1 MARPPGW
8 LAEMS
13 ELGPLYDSTMHPQLN
28 HPGSI
33 LRAFTAGV
41 LVMCGTAVARAQ
53 LPYQD
58 RSLPI
63 ATRVQ
68 DLLGRMTPEE
78 KFRQLFMVVGEVGND
93 SARYRNGIFGLQ
105 LDRGTNAQSATQQ
118 LIGGAQGTAGT
129 QLLERINA
137 SQRYFRERTRLGIP
151 FIPYEEALHGL
162 VLPGATAFPQSIA
175 LAASFDTT
183 LMGQVSRAIALETKA
198 RGIRMVLSPVV
209 NLATDVRWGRVEETY
224 GEDPLLASRMGVAYV
239 KAMESNGI
247 ITTPKHFVAN
257 HGDGGRDSY
266 PAFHSERL
274 LRETY
279 LKPFEACIKLGGA
292 RSIMTAYNSLNGR
305 PCSANGWLLN
315 DILRTDWGFRGFV
328 ISDAAATG
336 GANVL
341 HFTAKDYADAGRQS
355 VENGQD
361 VIFQTD
367 LAHEALFNPPYL
379 DGSAK
384 QAAIDS
390 AVARVLRM
398 KFELGLF
405 DDPYQNDSLL
415 QGLDIQL
422 HHELAYEMAVKSAV
436 LLKNRNGTLPMPNK
450 SAKILVVGRDA
461 VEARPGGY
469 SGPGRNPVSILAGL
483 STRCSKGV
491 QLSNH
496 KGVDR
501 MEQAYTAIP
510 ARVLFTGEGSREP
523 GLAGTY
529 FDGIDLSATPAF
541 TRTDAQIDFQWTL
554 FGPDPRV
561 TYDHFGVRWEG
572 TIVPQESGVFHIGVE
587 GNDGYRLW
595 LNGDLYIDRWE
606 EQGFHSTLVPFS
618 FENGVATTLRIEY
631 RERAGNARFK
641 LVWDAGIDTWQDER
655 RIEEVVEQAR
665 SNDRVIIV
673 AGIEEGEFRDR
684 SSLKLSGRQEELIK
698 RVAATGKP
706 VTVVLVGGSAI
717 TMDNWIDDVDAVLMA
732 WYSGEAGGLAIAD
745 LLLGTRNP
753 SGRLPITFPR
763 NEGQLPL
770 VYNHHPT
777 GRGDDYVDGT
787 GQPLFPFGYGLSY
800 TSFAYS
806 DLRVSQARFT
816 TTDKVLLTFT
826 LTNTGTMAGEEVVQL
841 YVHDELAS
849 VARPVKELK
858 DFQRVKLDAGGSAT
872 VTFRITAD
880 QLSMLNEALQ
890 EVTEPGAFRLML
902 GGSSKDIR
910 LRAVVELVE

>member
-1 MARPPGW
+1 
-8 LAEMS
+8 MS
-13 ELGPLYDSTMHPQLN
+13 SLVLG
-28 HPGSI
+28 
-33 LRAFTAGV
+33 
-41 LVMCGTAVARAQ
+41 VALHAQ

-63 ATRVQ
+63 STRAQ
-68 DLLGRMTPEE
+68 DLLARMTPEE
-78 KFRQLFMVVGEVGND
+78 KFRQLFMVVGEVGPD
-93 SARYRNGIFGLQ
+93 STRYANGIFGLQ
-105 LDRGTNAQSATQQ
+105 LDRGTNAQSATEQ
-118 LIGGAQGTAGT
+118 LIGGAQGTAGAP
-129 QLLERINA
+129 LLSRINA

-162 VLPGATAFPQSIA
+162 VLPGATQFPQSIA
-175 LAASFDTT
+175 LAACFDTT
-183 LMGQVSRAIALETKA
+183 LMGHVGRAIALETKA

-224 GEDPLLASRMGVAYV
+224 GEDPLLAARMGVAYV
-239 KAMESNGI
+239 KAMEGNGI

-274 LRETY
+274 LRKTY

-305 PCSANGWLLN
+305 PCSANSWLLN
-315 DILRTDWGFRGFV
+315 DVLRSDWGFRGFV

-341 HFTAKDYADAGRQS
+341 HYTASDYADAGRQS

-379 DGSAK
+379 DSSAK

-390 AVARVLRM
+390 AVARVLGM

-405 DDPYQNDSLL
+405 DQPYQSDELL
-415 QGLDIQL
+415 HDLDLQL
-422 HHELAYEMAVKSAV
+422 HHELAYEAAVKSAV
-436 LLKNRNGTLPMPNK
+436 LLKNRKGTLPIPNK

-469 SGPGRNPVSILAGL
+469 SGPGRNPVSILSGL

-491 QLSNH
+491 QLSDH
-496 KGVDR
+496 KGVERVD
-501 MEQAYTAIP
+501 QAYTAVP
-510 ARVLFTGEGSREP
+510 ALVLFHGEGPRKP

-529 FDGIDLSATPAF
+529 FDGIDLGTKPAF

-561 TYDHFGVRWEG
+561 AYDHFGVRWEG
-572 TIVPQESGVFHIGVE
+572 AIVPQESGVFRIGIE

-606 EQGFHSTLVPFS
+606 EQGYGTEVMPFS
-618 FENGVATTLRIEY
+618 FTKGQPTALRIEY

-641 LVWDAGIDTWQDER
+641 LVWDAGMDIGHDER
-655 RIEEVVEQAR
+655 MIKEVVELAR

-684 SSLKLSGRQEELIK
+684 SSLKLPGRQEELIK
-698 RVAATGKP
+698 RVAATGKS

-732 WYSGEAGGLAIAD
+732 WYPGEAGGLAIAD
-745 LLLGTRNP
+745 LLLGTQNP

-770 VYNHHPT
+770 VYNHYPT

-800 TSFAYS
+800 TSFTYS
-806 DLRVSQARFT
+806 DLQVSHP
-816 TTDKVLLTFT
+816 TFT
-826 LTNTGTMAGEEVVQL
+826 MKDTVTLSFTVTNTGALAGEEVVQL
-841 YVHDELAS
+841 YVRDELAS
-849 VARPVKELK
+849 VARAVKELK
-858 DFQRVKLDAGGSAT
+858 DFQRVKLAAGASTT
-872 VTFRITAD
+872 VTFHLTAD
-880 QLSMLNEALQ
+880 RLSMLNEALE
-890 EVTEPGAFRLML
+890 EVTEPGTFRLMI

-910 LRAVVELVE
+910 LRTVIALEP

>member
-1 MARPPGW
+1 MRSAIIP
-8 LAEMS
+8 LA
-13 ELGPLYDSTMHPQLN
+13 
-28 HPGSI
+28 I
-33 LRAFTAGV
+33 LAV
-41 LVMCGTAVARAQ
+41 GTTPAQ
-53 LPYQD
+53 LHYTNPD
-58 RSLPI
+58 LPVHS
-63 ATRVQ
+63 RVE

-78 KFRQLFMVVGEVGND
+78 KFRQLFMVVGEVGPD
-93 SARYRNGIFGLQ
+93 SARYANGIFGLQ
-105 LDRGTNAQSATQQ
+105 LDRGTNAQNATQQ
-118 LIGGAQGTAGT
+118 LIGGAQGTAGAP
-129 QLLERINA
+129 LLKRINA
-137 SQRYFRERTRLGIP
+137 SQHYFLKHTRLGIP

-162 VLPGATAFPQSIA
+162 VLPGATQFPQSIA

-183 LMGQVSRAIALETKA
+183 LMGQVSRAIALETRA

-224 GEDPLLASRMGVAYV
+224 GEDPLLASWMGVAYV
-239 KAMESNGI
+239 KAMESRGI

-279 LKPFEACIKLGGA
+279 LKPFEACIKRGGA

-305 PCSANGWLLN
+305 PCSANSWLLN
-315 DILRTDWGFRGFV
+315 DLLRTDWGFRGFV

-341 HFTAKDYADAGRQS
+341 HYTASNYADAGRQS

-367 LAHEALFNPPYL
+367 LAHETLFNPPYL

-405 DDPYQNDSLL
+405 DEPYQNDSLL
-415 QGLDIQL
+415 HALDLQL
-422 HHELAYEMAVKSAV
+422 HNELAYEMAVKSAV
-436 LLKNRNGTLPMPNK
+436 LLKNRKGTLPIPNK

-461 VEARPGGY
+461 VDARPGGY
-469 SGPGRNPVSILAGL
+469 SGPGRAPVSILTGL
-483 STRCSKGV
+483 STQLSRGV
-491 QLSNH
+491 QVSNH
-496 KGVDR
+496 QGVDR
-501 MEQAYTAIP
+501 VEQNYTAVP
-510 ARVLFTGEGSREP
+510 AHVLFHGEGSRET
-523 GLAGTY
+523 GLVGTY
-529 FDGIDLSATPAF
+529 FDGIDLSTAPAF

-561 TYDHFGVRWEG
+561 SYDHFGVRWEG
-572 TIVPQESGVFHIGVE
+572 AIVAQESGVFRIGIE

-606 EQGFHSTLVPFS
+606 EQGYDTEVMPFS
-618 FENGVATTLRIEY
+618 FTKGQPTALRIEY

-641 LVWDAGIDTWQDER
+641 LVWDAGMDIGHDER
-655 RIEEVVEQAR
+655 MIEEVVEQAR

-684 SSLKLSGRQEELIK
+684 SSLKLPGRQEELIK
-698 RVAATGKP
+698 RVAATGKS

-732 WYSGEAGGLAIAD
+732 WYPGEAGGLAIAD
-745 LLLGTRNP
+745 LLLGTQNP

-770 VYNHHPT
+770 VYDHYPT

-800 TSFAYS
+800 TSFTYS
-806 DLRVSQARFT
+806 DLQVSHP
-816 TTDKVLLTFT
+816 TFT
-826 LTNTGTMAGEEVVQL
+826 MKDTVTLSFTVTNTGAMAGEEVVQL
-841 YVHDELAS
+841 YIRDELAS

-858 DFQRVKLDAGGSAT
+858 DFQRVALVPGASQRL
-872 VTFRITAD
+872 TFRLTAD
-880 QLSMLNEALQ
+880 RLSMLNEALE
-890 EVTEPGAFRLML
+890 EVTEPGTFRLMI

-910 LRAVVELVE
+910 LRSIIEVLE

>member
-1 MARPPGW
+1 
-8 LAEMS
+8 
-13 ELGPLYDSTMHPQLN
+13 
-28 HPGSI
+28 
-33 LRAFTAGV
+33 
-41 LVMCGTAVARAQ
+41 
-53 LPYQD
+53 
-58 RSLPI
+58 
-63 ATRVQ
+63 VQ

-105 LDRGTNAQSATQQ
+105 LDRGTNAQNATQQ
-118 LIGGAQGTAGT
+118 LIGGAQGTAGAA
-129 QLLERINA
+129 LLERINA
-137 SQRYFRERTRLGIP
+137 HQRFFRERTRLGIP

-162 VLPGATAFPQSIA
+162 VLPAATAFPQSIA
-175 LAASFDTT
+175 MAASFDTT

-257 HGDGGRDSY
+257 HGEGGRDSY

-305 PCSANGWLLN
+305 PCSANTWLLN

-367 LAHEALFNPPYL
+367 LGHESLFNPPYL
-379 DGSAK
+379 DGSVK

-405 DDPYQNDSLL
+405 DDPYQSNALL
-415 QGLDIQL
+415 DTLDMAK
-422 HHELAYEMAVKSAV
+422 HRDLAYEMAVKGTV
-436 LLKNRNGTLPMPNK
+436 LLKNQNGALPFDPSWK
-450 SAKILVVGRDA
+450 RILVLGD
-461 VEARPGGY
+461 EADEVLLGGY
-469 SGPGRNPVSILAGL
+469 SGPGNTPVSIWAGL
-483 STRCSKGV
+483 WDRLKGRTEV
-491 QLSNH
+491 QGGGSFPRAEARH
-496 KGVDR
+496 
-501 MEQAYTAIP
+501 EPIP
-510 ARVLFTGEGSREP
+510 ASMLFHKEGKALEP
-523 GLAGTY
+523 GLCASY
-529 FDGIDLSATPAF
+529 YQGIAITSKPAF
-541 TRTDAQIDFQWTL
+541 TRIDEQIDFQWTL

-561 TYDHFGVRWEG
+561 AFDHFAVKWEG
-572 TIVPQESGVFHIGVE
+572 VLIPDASGTWNIGIE

-595 LNGDLYIDRWE
+595 LNDSLLIDRWND
-606 EQGFHSTLVPFS
+606 QSFHTTLTPFE
-618 FENGVATTLRIEY
+618 FTGNMPHALRIEY
-631 RERAGNARFK
+631 RERSGNARFK
-641 LVWDAGIDTWQDER
+641 LVYDEKVDHGLYEQSKQENEELARQCDAIL
-655 RIEEVVEQAR
+655 VVAT
-665 SNDRVIIV
+665 
-673 AGIEEGEFRDR
+673 IEEGEFRDR
-684 SSLKLSGRQEELIK
+684 SSLGLPGRQDESIK
-698 RVAATGKP
+698 HAATLGKP
-706 VTVVLVGGSAI
+706 VIVVLCGGSAI
-717 TMDNWIDDVDAVLMA
+717 SMDNWIDDVDAVLMA
-732 WYSGEAGGLAIAD
+732 WYPGEAGGLAIAD

-770 VYNHHPT
+770 VYNHYPT

-816 TTDKVLLTFT
+816 TTDTMLLTFT

-858 DFQRVKLDAGGSAT
+858 DFQRVKLEAGGSAT
-872 VTFRITAD
+872 VSFQITAD

-890 EVTEPGAFRLML
+890 EVTEPGAFRLMI

>member
-1 MARPPGW
+1 
-8 LAEMS
+8 
-13 ELGPLYDSTMHPQLN
+13 
-28 HPGSI
+28 
-33 LRAFTAGV
+33 
-41 LVMCGTAVARAQ
+41 
-53 LPYQD
+53 
-58 RSLPI
+58 LPI

-93 SARYRNGIFGLQ
+93 SARYTNGIFGLQ
-105 LDRGTNAQSATQQ
+105 LDRGTTAQSATQQ

-137 SQRYFRERTRLGIP
+137 SQRYFRDHTRLGIP

-162 VLPGATAFPQSIA
+162 VLPGATQFPQSIA
-175 LAASFDTT
+175 LAASFDST

-266 PAFHSERL
+266 PAFHSERH

-279 LKPFEACIKLGGA
+279 LKPFEACIKRGGA

-305 PCSANGWLLN
+305 PCSANSWLLN

-341 HFTAKDYADAGRQS
+341 HFTASDYADAGRQS

-367 LAHEALFNPPYL
+367 LAHEALFNPHYL
-379 DGSAK
+379 DGTTD

-390 AVARVLRM
+390 AVGRVLRM

-405 DDPYQNDSLL
+405 DEPYQSGSLL
-415 QGLDIQL
+415 NELDMAK
-422 HHELAYEMAVKSAV
+422 HRELAYEMAVRGAV
-436 LLKNRNGTLPMPNK
+436 LLKNRDRTLPLSKNAP
-450 SAKILVVGRDA
+450 SILVIGE
-461 VEARPGGY
+461 EAREARLGGY
-469 SGPGRNPVSILAGL
+469 SGPGNRLMSIWDAMEERVHWVGRL
-483 STRCSKGV
+483 SWTKGCERSSV
-491 QLSNH
+491 R
-496 KGVDR
+496 D
-501 MEQAYTAIP
+501 AIVP
-510 ARVLFTGEGSREP
+510 DSVLFHSEGGSRKP
-523 GLAGTY
+523 GLVGTY
-529 FDGIDLSATPAF
+529 YNGIDLNTVPAF
-541 TRTDAQIDFQWTL
+541 TRIDATIDFQWTL
-554 FGPDPRV
+554 FSPDPRV
-561 TYDHFGVRWEG
+561 AYDHFGVRWEG
-572 TIVPQESGVFHIGVE
+572 TIVPEKSGVFHIGVE

-606 EQGFHSTLVPFS
+606 EQGHGTTVMPFR
-618 FENGVATTLRIEY
+618 FTKGQATTLRIEY
-631 RERAGNARFK
+631 RERAGNARFR
-641 LVWDAGIDTWQDER
+641 LVWDAGIDKAVPER
-655 RIEEVVEQAR
+655 LIGEAVEQAR
-665 SNDRVIIV
+665 KHDRVIIV

-684 SSLKLSGRQEELIK
+684 SSLKLPGRQEELIK

-732 WYSGEAGGLAIAD
+732 WYPGEAGGLAIAD

-770 VYNHHPT
+770 VYNHYPT

-800 TSFAYS
+800 SRFEYS
-806 DLRVSQARFT
+806 DLQLSSPSFTAKDTVSIS
-816 TTDKVLLTFT
+816 FT
-826 LTNTGTMAGEEVVQL
+826 LTNEGPVAGEEVVQL
-841 YVHDELAS
+841 YVRDELAS

-910 LRAVVELVE
+910 LRAVVELME

>member
-1 MARPPGW
+1 M
-8 LAEMS
+8 
-13 ELGPLYDSTMHPQLN
+13 
-28 HPGSI
+28 
-33 LRAFTAGV
+33 
-41 LVMCGTAVARAQ
+41 LVVCGTCAVHAQ

-58 RSLPI
+58 AALPI
-63 ATRVQ
+63 NTRVQ

-78 KFRQLFMVVGEVGND
+78 KFRQLFMVVGEVRSD
-93 SARYRNGIFGLQ
+93 SALYASGIFGLQ

-118 LIGGAQGTAGT
+118 LIGNAQGTAGA

-137 SQRYFRERTRLGIP
+137 HQRYFRERTRLGIP

-183 LMGQVSRAIALETKA
+183 LMRQVSDAIALETKA

-224 GEDPLLASRMGVAYV
+224 GEDPLLAAWMGTAYV
-239 KAMESNGI
+239 KAMESRCI

-266 PAFHSERL
+266 PAFHSERHL
-274 LRETY
+274 SETY
-279 LKPFEACIKLGGA
+279 LKPFEACVKLGGA

-305 PCSANGWLLN
+305 PCSANSWLLN
-315 DILRTDWGFRGFV
+315 DVLRKDWGFRGFV

-341 HFTAKDYADAGRQS
+341 HFTATDYADAGRQS

-367 LAHEALFNPPYL
+367 LAHEALFNPHYL
-379 DGSAK
+379 DGTTD
-384 QAAIDS
+384 QAAIDT

-405 DDPYQNDSLL
+405 DDPYQSDSLL
-415 QGLDIQL
+415 HELDLQW
-422 HHELAYEMAVKSAV
+422 HNELAYEMAVKSAV
-436 LLKNRNGTLPMPNK
+436 LLKNRNATLPILNK
-450 SAKILVVGRDA
+450 RSKVLVVGRDA
-461 VEARPGGY
+461 VEARLGGY
-469 SGPGRNPVSILAGL
+469 SGTGRAPVSILAGL
-483 STRCSKGV
+483 STRWNKEV
-491 QLSNH
+491 QVSNH
-496 KGVDR
+496 SGVDR
-501 MEQAYTAIP
+501 IEQEYHAVP
-510 ARVLFTGEGSREP
+510 AQVLFHSDEAREP
-523 GLAGTY
+523 GLRGSY
-529 FDGIDLSATPAF
+529 YDGIDLNAQPAF

-561 TYDHFGVRWEG
+561 AFDHFGVRWEG
-572 TIVPQESGVFHIGVE
+572 AIVPQESGVYHIGVE

-595 LNGDLYIDRWE
+595 LNGELYIDRWE
-606 EQGFHSTLVPFS
+606 EQGFHTKLVPYNFTKGEPTS
-618 FENGVATTLRIEY
+618 LRIDY

-641 LVWDAGIDTWQDER
+641 LVWDAGVDTMYDER
-655 RIEEVVEQAR
+655 MIEEVVEQAR
-665 SNDRVIIV
+665 SNDHVIIV

-684 SSLKLSGRQEELIK
+684 SSLKLPGKQEELIK

-706 VTVVLVGGSAI
+706 VTVVLIGGSAI

-732 WYSGEAGGLAIAD
+732 WYPGEAGGLAIAD

-800 TSFAYS
+800 TRFAYA
-806 DLRVSQARFT
+806 DLKLSHS
-816 TTDKVLLTFT
+816 TFT
-826 LTNTGTMAGEEVVQL
+826 AKDTVTISFTITNEGPVAGEEVVQL
-841 YVHDELAS
+841 YVRDEVAS
-849 VARPVKELK
+849 VTRPVKELK
-858 DFQRVKLDAGGSAT
+858 DFQRVKLAAGASTT
-872 VTFRITAD
+872 VTFRLTAD
-880 QLSMLNEALQ
+880 HLSMLNEALQ
-890 EVTEPGAFRLML
+890 EVTEPGAFRLMI

-910 LRAVVELVE
+910 MRSVIILRD

>member
-1 MARPPGW
+1 MPNITPTGA
-8 LAEMS
+8 
-13 ELGPLYDSTMHPQLN
+13 N
-28 HPGSI
+28 V
-33 LRAFTAGV
+33 LRSFLAGV
-41 LVMCGTAVARAQ
+41 LVAVAPCVAHAQ

-58 RSLPI
+58 ASLPI

-68 DLLGRMTPEE
+68 DLIARMTPEE

-105 LDRGTNAQSATQQ
+105 LDRSTNAQNATQQ
-118 LIGGAQGTAGT
+118 LIGGAQGTAGAAF
-129 QLLERINA
+129 LKRINA
-137 SQRYFRERTRLGIP
+137 HQRYFRERTRLGIP

-224 GEDPLLASRMGVAYV
+224 GEDPLLASWMGTTYV

-266 PAFHSERL
+266 PAFHSERH

-279 LKPFEACIKLGGA
+279 LKPFQACVQQGGA

-305 PCSANGWLLN
+305 PCSANSWLLN
-315 DILRTDWGFRGFV
+315 DVLRKDWGFRGFV

-341 HFTAKDYADAGRQS
+341 HFTASDYADAGRQS
-355 VENGQD
+355 VEHGQD

-367 LAHEALFNPPYL
+367 LAHEALFNPHYL
-379 DGSAK
+379 DGTTD

-405 DDPYQNDSLL
+405 DDPYQSDSLL
-415 QGLDIQL
+415 HELDLQL
-422 HHELAYEMAVKSAV
+422 HHELAYEMAAKSVV
-436 LLKNRNGTLPMPNK
+436 LLKNRNASLPIQTKTSN
-450 SAKILVVGRDA
+450 ILMIGPDA
-461 VEARPGGY
+461 TEARLGGY
-469 SGPGRNPVSILAGL
+469 AGPGRTPVSIRAGL
-483 STRCSKGV
+483 NARDVDVSYV
-491 QLSNH
+491 

-501 MEQAYTAIP
+501 SEQNHAPVP
-510 ARVLFTGEGSREP
+510 AVVLFHGEGAREP
-523 GLAGTY
+523 GLRGTY
-529 FDGIDLSATPAF
+529 YNGIDLKAQPAF

-561 TYDHFGVRWEG
+561 AFDHFGVRWEG
-572 TIVPQESGVFHIGVE
+572 YIVPQESGVFHIGIE

-595 LNGDLYIDRWE
+595 LNDELYIDRWE
-606 EQGFHSTLVPFS
+606 EEGFRTTLVPYNFTKG
-618 FENGVATTLRIEY
+618 EATTLRIDY

-641 LVWDAGIDTWQDER
+641 LVWDAGIDTMHDER
-655 RIEEVVEQAR
+655 MIEEAVDKAR
-665 SNDRVIIV
+665 EHDRVIIV

-684 SSLKLSGRQEELIK
+684 SSLKLPGKQEELIK

-706 VTVVLVGGSAI
+706 VTVVLVGGSSI
-717 TMDNWIDDVDAVLMA
+717 TMDSWIDGVDAVLMA
-732 WYSGEAGGLAIAD
+732 WYPGEAGGLAIAD
-745 LLLGTRNP
+745 ILLGTRNP

-770 VYNHHPT
+770 IYNHHPT
-777 GRGDDYVDGT
+777 GRGDDYVDVT

-806 DLRVSQARFT
+806 DLRIS
-816 TTDKVLLTFT
+816 DSTFT
-826 LTNTGTMAGEEVVQL
+826 LKDTVLISCKITNEGPVAGEEVVQL
-841 YVHDELAS
+841 YVRDEVAS
-849 VARPVKELK
+849 VSRPVKELK
-858 DFQRVKLDAGGSAT
+858 DFQRVKLEAGASAT
-872 VTFRITAD
+872 VTFRLTAA
-880 QLSMLNEALQ
+880 QLSLLNEAMQ
-890 EVTEPGAFRLML
+890 EVTEPGTFRLMV

-910 LRAVVELVE
+910 LRTVIALVE

>member
-1 MARPPGW
+1 
-8 LAEMS
+8 
-13 ELGPLYDSTMHPQLN
+13 
-28 HPGSI
+28 
-33 LRAFTAGV
+33 
-41 LVMCGTAVARAQ
+41 
-53 LPYQD
+53 
-58 RSLPI
+58 
-63 ATRVQ
+63 
-68 DLLGRMTPEE
+68 MTLEE
-78 KFRQLFMVVGEVGND
+78 KFRQLFMVVGEVGPD
-93 SARYRNGIFGLQ
+93 SARYANGIFGLQ
-105 LDRGTNAQSATQQ
+105 LDRGTNAQTATQQ
-118 LIGGAQGTAGT
+118 VIGHAQGTAGAP
-129 QLLERINA
+129 LLERINA

-183 LMGQVSRAIALETKA
+183 LMGRVSTAIALETRA

-224 GEDPLLASRMGVAYV
+224 GEDPLLASWMGVAYV
-239 KAMESNGI
+239 KALESRGI

-274 LRETY
+274 LRETH
-279 LKPFEACIKLGGA
+279 LKPFEACAKLGGA
-292 RSIMTAYNSLNGR
+292 RSLMTAYNSLNGR
-305 PCSANGWLLN
+305 PCSANSWLLN
-315 DILRTDWGFRGFV
+315 DVLRKDWGFRGFV

-367 LAHEALFNPPYL
+367 LAHEALFIPPYL

-405 DDPYQNDSLL
+405 DRPYADDSLL
-415 QGLDIQL
+415 RALDM
-422 HHELAYEMAVKSAV
+422 HAHRELAYEAAVKSAV
-436 LLKNRNGTLPMPNK
+436 LLKNRNRTLPLPKNAP
-450 SAKILVVGRDA
+450 SILVIGE
-461 VEARPGGY
+461 EAREARLGGY
-469 SGPGRNPVSILAGL
+469 SGPGNRPVSIWDAMEGRVHWVGRL
-483 STRCSKGV
+483 SWTKGCGRSSV
-491 QLSNH
+491 RYPTVPDS
-496 KGVDR
+496 
-501 MEQAYTAIP
+501 
-510 ARVLFTGEGSREP
+510 VLFHSEGAISKP
-523 GLAGTY
+523 GLLGTY
-529 FDGIDLSATPAF
+529 YDGIDLDATPAF
-541 TRTDAQIDFQWTL
+541 TRTDGTIDFQWTL

-561 TYDHFGVRWEG
+561 AYDHFGVRWEG
-572 TIVPQESGVFHIGVE
+572 TIMPKESGVFNIGVE

-595 LNGDLYIDRWE
+595 LDGELYIDRWE
-606 EQGFHSTLVPFS
+606 EQGHGTTVMPFL
-618 FENGVATTLRIEY
+618 FTKGQATALRIEY
-631 RERAGNARFK
+631 RERAGNARFR
-641 LVWDAGIDTWQDER
+641 LVWDAGLDGARDER
-655 RIEEVVEQAR
+655 SIGEAVELAR
-665 SNDRVIIV
+665 KHDRVIIV

-684 SSLKLSGRQEELIK
+684 SSLKLPGRQEELIK
-698 RVAATGKP
+698 RVASTGRS

-717 TMDNWIDDVDAVLMA
+717 TMDNWIDEVDAVLMA
-732 WYSGEAGGLAIAD
+732 WYPGEAGGLAIAD

-753 SGRLPITFPR
+753 SGRLPMTFPR

-800 TSFAYS
+800 TSFTYS
-806 DLRVSQARFT
+806 DLLIS
-816 TTDKVLLTFT
+816 DSTFT
-826 LTNTGTMAGEEVVQL
+826 AKDTVHISFTVTNTGEVDGEEVVQL
-841 YVHDELAS
+841 YVRDELAS
-849 VARPVKELK
+849 VTRPVKELK
-858 DFQRVKLDAGGSAT
+858 DFQRVKLAGGASQR
-872 VTFRITAD
+872 VTFHLTAER
-880 QLSMLNEALQ
+880 LSMLNEALV
-890 EVTEPGAFRLML
+890 EVTEPGAFRLMI

-910 LRAVVELVE
+910 LRTVIELAP

>member
-1 MARPPGW
+1 MRI
-8 LAEMS
+8 
-13 ELGPLYDSTMHPQLN
+13 STL
-28 HPGSI
+28 
-33 LRAFTAGV
+33 
-41 LVMCGTAVARAQ
+41 LVSWFTAVATTAQ
-53 LPYQD
+53 LPYAD
-58 RSLPI
+58 RGLPI
-63 ATRVQ
+63 PSRVH
-68 DLLGRMTPEE
+68 DLIVRMTPEE

-105 LDRGTNAQSATQQ
+105 LDRSTNAQNATQQ
-118 LIGGAQGTAGT
+118 LIGGAQGTAGAA
-129 QLLERINA
+129 LLERINA
-137 SQRYFRERTRLGIP
+137 HQRFFRERTRLGIP

-224 GEDPLLASRMGVAYV
+224 GEDPVLASRMGATYV
-239 KAMESNGI
+239 RAMESNGI

-266 PAFHSERL
+266 PAFHSERH

-279 LKPFEACIKLGGA
+279 LKPFEACVKEGGA
-292 RSIMTAYNSLNGR
+292 HSIMTAYNSLNGR
-305 PCSANGWLLN
+305 PCSANSWLLN
-315 DILRTDWGFRGFV
+315 DVLRTDWGFRGFV

-341 HFTAKDYADAGRQS
+341 HYTASDYADAGRQS

-405 DDPYQNDSLL
+405 DEPYQSDSLL
-415 QGLDIQL
+415 QALDLQL
-422 HHELAYEMAVKSAV
+422 HHELAYEAAVKSAV
-436 LLKNRNGTLPMPNK
+436 LLKNRNKALPLRSVATRIAVIGP
-450 SAKILVVGRDA
+450 DA
-461 VEARPGGY
+461 AEARLGGY
-469 SGPGRNPVSILAGL
+469 SGPGNLVVSILDGLRQRTAGKAQIAYAQGCQR
-483 STRCSKGV
+483 THEDAGGV
-491 QLSNH
+491 
-496 KGVDR
+496 
-501 MEQAYTAIP
+501 P
-510 ARVLFTGEGSREP
+510 ASVLFHRMGKALMP
-523 GLAGTY
+523 GLRASY
-529 FDGIDLSATPAF
+529 YNGIDTGATPAF
-541 TRTDAQIDFQWTL
+541 TRIDERIDFQWTL

-561 TYDHFGVRWEG
+561 AFDHFAVKWEG
-572 TIVPQESGVFHIGVE
+572 VVVPARNGTCAIGIE
-587 GNDGYRLW
+587 GNDGYQLY
-595 LNGDLYIDRWE
+595 LNDELVIDRWE
-606 EQGFHSTLVPFS
+606 EQGYNSHFVEQNFRAGEP
-618 FENGVATTLRIEY
+618 VDLRIVY

-641 LVWDAGIDTWQDER
+641 LVWDADADKEAREGGLQEAELCAMNSDIA
-655 RIEEVVEQAR
+655 VV
-665 SNDRVIIV
+665 V

-684 SSLKLSGRQEELIK
+684 STLRLPGAQEELIL
-698 RVAATGKP
+698 RVVATGKP
-706 VTVVLVGGSAI
+706 VVVVLVGGSAI
-717 TMDNWIDDVDAVLMA
+717 TMGAWIDQVDAVLMA
-732 WYSGEAGGLAIAD
+732 WYPGEAGGLAIAD
-745 LLLGTRNP
+745 LLLGTQNP

-770 VYNHHPT
+770 VYDHHPT

-800 TSFAYS
+800 TSFTYS
-806 DLRVSQARFT
+806 DLQVSHPT
-816 TTDKVLLTFT
+816 ITMKDTVTLSFT
-826 LTNTGTMAGEEVVQL
+826 LTNSGYLSGEEVVQL
-841 YVHDELAS
+841 YIRDELAS
-849 VARPVKELK
+849 VSRPVKELK
-858 DFQRVKLDAGGSAT
+858 DFQRVKLAAGASAT
-872 VTFRITAD
+872 VTFRITAA
-880 QLSMLNEALQ
+880 QLSLLNEAMQ
-890 EVTEPGAFRLML
+890 EVTEPGTFRLMI

>member
-1 MARPPGW
+1 MRRLTLLFA
-8 LAEMS
+8 LV
-13 ELGPLYDSTMHPQLN
+13 LGTTLH
-28 HPGSI
+28 
-33 LRAFTAGV
+33 
-41 LVMCGTAVARAQ
+41 AQ

-58 RSLPI
+58 HSLPI

-68 DLLGRMTPEE
+68 DLLARMTPEE

-105 LDRGTNAQSATQQ
+105 LDRGTSAQSATQQ
-118 LIGGAQGTAGT
+118 LIGGAQGTAGA

-137 SQRYFRERTRLGIP
+137 HQRYFRERTRLGIP

-183 LMGQVSRAIALETKA
+183 LMRQVSDAIALETKA

-224 GEDPLLASRMGVAYV
+224 GEDPLLAAWMGATYV
-239 KAMESNGI
+239 KAMESRGI

-266 PAFHSERL
+266 PAFHSERH

-279 LKPFEACIKLGGA
+279 LKPFEACVKVGGA

-305 PCSANGWLLN
+305 PCSANSWLLN
-315 DILRTDWGFRGFV
+315 DVLRTDWGFRGFV

-341 HFTAKDYADAGRQS
+341 HFTASDYADAGRQS

-367 LAHEALFNPPYL
+367 LAHESLFNPHYL
-379 DGSAK
+379 DGSVK

-405 DDPYQNDSLL
+405 DEPYEDAPPLHDADLNA
-415 QGLDIQL
+415 

-436 LLKNRNGTLPMPNK
+436 LLKNNNSTLPLPA
-450 SAKILVVGRDA
+450 SAKRIAIIGSDA
-461 VEARPGGY
+461 TEARLGGY
-469 SGPGRNPVSILAGL
+469 SGPGIAPISLYDGLNVRLPQTSALHYSEGCTRNAAAPEVVPAAVL
-483 STRCSKGV
+483 SHRSDGKTV
-491 QLSNH
+491 
-496 KGVDR
+496 
-501 MEQAYTAIP
+501 
-510 ARVLFTGEGSREP
+510 P
-523 GLAGTY
+523 GLRGTY
-529 FDGIDLSATPAF
+529 FAGIDVNAAPVF
-541 TRTDAQIDFQWTL
+541 TRVDERIDFQWTL
-554 FGPDPRV
+554 FGPDERV
-561 TYDHFGVRWEG
+561 PFDHFAVRWEG
-572 TIVPQESGVFHIGVE
+572 FITATQGLTWPIGIE

-595 LNGDLYIDRWE
+595 LDGKLIIDRWD
-606 EQGFHSTLVPFS
+606 EQGYATTLVPFT
-618 FENGVATTLRIEY
+618 FPNGKPVSLRLEF

-641 LVWDAGIDTWQDER
+641 LVWDKNNQASAAER
-655 RIEEVVEQAR
+655 RMQQAVDNAKV
-665 SNDRVIIV
+665 SDHIIIV

-684 SSLKLSGRQEELIK
+684 SSLKLPGKQEELIK

-717 TMDNWIDDVDAVLMA
+717 TMDTWIDEVDAVLMA
-732 WYSGEAGGLAIAD
+732 WYPGEAGGLAIAD
-745 LLLGTRNP
+745 ILLGTRNP

-770 VYNHHPT
+770 IYNHHPT

-800 TSFAYS
+800 TRFAYS
-806 DLRVSQARFT
+806 DLRIS
-816 TTDKVLLTFT
+816 DSTFT
-826 LTNTGTMAGEEVVQL
+826 VKDTVLISCKITNEGPVAGEEVVQL
-841 YVHDELAS
+841 YVRDEVAS
-849 VARPVKELK
+849 VSRPVKELK
-858 DFQRVKLDAGGSAT
+858 DFQRVKLAPGASTT
-872 VTFRITAD
+872 VTFRLTAA
-880 QLSMLNEALQ
+880 QLSMLNEAMQ
-890 EVTEPGAFRLML
+890 EVTEPGTFRLMI

-910 LRAVVELVE
+910 LRTVITLRD